1 MKKTIM
7 FLTMAII
14 VGAGLFAQADGRG
27 PKNPPA
33 PAPNAAQI
41 EPATQASGNLAY
53 VNGWIA
59 LQSGDKTYY
68 LAGIQ
73 RLIGFVDGLKEGAAV
88 KVEGYVRAMPMA
100 PEYSFMR
107 VTKVTVGGKSY
118 DIPAMPRGE
127 GPGMGKGN
135 RRCGDDDRD
144 FGDCRR
150 GDDDDDDRDN
160 RGNGRRGR
168 MGRN

>member
-1 MKKTIM
+1 MKKTIV
-7 FLTMAII
+7 FLTMVLIA
-14 VGAGLFAQADGRG
+14 GAGLFAQADGRG

-33 PAPNAAQI
+33 PTAAQA
-41 EPATQASGNLAY
+41 EAVTQASGNLAY

-73 RLIGFVDGLKEGAAV
+73 RLIGFVDGLKEGAQV
-88 KVEGYVRAMPMA
+88 KVEGYARAMPMA
-100 PEYSFMR
+100 PEYSFLR

-118 DIPAMPRGE
+118 DIPAMPRGD
-127 GPGMGKGN
+127 GNGMGAGCG
-135 RRCGDDDRD
+135 RRGDDDRD
-144 FGDCRR
+144 CGNGCGR
-150 GDDDDDDRDN
+150 DDDDRDD
-160 RGNGRRGR
+160 RGNARRGR